1 MLAAQ
6 IGSTAW
12 RICAENVIAVPSYAG
27 AIRQGPDSSGR
38 PLLIF
43 ENKKTTLFPTEKSG
57 CMFLMQ

>member
-12 RICAENVIAVPSYAG
+12 RICAENVIAFPPYAVSAPQG
-27 AIRQGPDSSGR
+27 SRLIRTAALDFCKQ
-38 PLLIF
+38 
-43 ENKKTTLFPTEKSG
+43 KTTLFPTEKSG